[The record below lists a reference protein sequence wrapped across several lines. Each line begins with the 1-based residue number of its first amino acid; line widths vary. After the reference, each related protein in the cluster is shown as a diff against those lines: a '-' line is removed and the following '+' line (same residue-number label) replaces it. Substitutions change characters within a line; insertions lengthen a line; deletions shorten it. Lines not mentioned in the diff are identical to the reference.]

1 MNKRQQKQP
10 EKVLRKAHYKSAF
23 LRPTGVVARCGKSV
37 YISPDFHKKL
47 SRIVFLL
54 GEGEIT
60 LTDYL
65 QSVLTHHFE
74 EFGDEIKI
82 IYAEK
87 QKPIL

>member
-1 MNKRQQKQP
+1 MNKTQQKQP

-65 QSVLTHHFE
+65 HSVLKHHFE
-74 EFGDEIKI
+74 DFGEEINTI
-82 IYAEK
+82 HARN

>member
-1 MNKRQQKQP
+1 MKKQQQNQP
-10 EKVLRKAHYKSAF
+10 KKVLQIARYKSAF

-37 YISPDFHKKL
+37 YICPDFHKKL

-60 LTDYL
+60 LTDYMH
-65 QSVLTHHFE
+65 SVLKHHFE

-82 IYAEK
+82 IYADK

>member
-1 MNKRQQKQP
+1 MNKTQQNQQK
-10 EKVLRKAHYKSAF
+10 KVLRITRYKSAF

-65 QSVLTHHFE
+65 HSVLKHHFE

-82 IYAEK
+82 IYADK

>member
-1 MNKRQQKQP
+1 MKKTQQKQQ
-10 EKVLRKAHYKSAF
+10 EKVLRKAHYQTAF

-54 GEGEIT
+54 GEEKIT
-60 LTDYL
+60 LSDYL
-65 QSVLTHHFE
+65 HSVLKHHFE

-82 IYAEK
+82 IYADK